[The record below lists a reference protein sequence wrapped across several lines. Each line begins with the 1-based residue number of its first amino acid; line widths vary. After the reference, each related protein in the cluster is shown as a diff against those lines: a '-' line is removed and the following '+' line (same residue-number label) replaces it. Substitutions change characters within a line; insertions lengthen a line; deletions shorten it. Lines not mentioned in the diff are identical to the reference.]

1 MAAGF
6 AAQVAS
12 NNNAREAAMTT
23 HDDRV
28 HRITDRAYEFA
39 RSGAFEN
46 MASLERK
53 LAQEGYAGDMDWLEE
68 PGVRRTL
75 AEIST
80 ASRELQI
87 RAERQSI

>member
-1 MAAGF
+1 LALRLPDRE
-6 AAQVAS
+6 
-12 NNNAREAAMTT
+12 NDREAAMTIR
-23 HDDRV
+23 DERV

-53 LAQEGYAGDMDWLEE
+53 LIQEGYAGDMDWLEE
-68 PGVRRTL
+68 PGVRRML

-80 ASRELQI
+80 VSRQLQR
-87 RAERQSI
+87 RAERPSI

>member
-1 MAAGF
+1 
-6 AAQVAS
+6 
-12 NNNAREAAMTT
+12 MTT

-53 LAQEGYAGDMDWLEE
+53 LAQEGYAQDMHWLDE
-68 PGVRRTL
+68 PGVRRRL
-75 AEIST
+75 AEISSV
-80 ASRELQI
+80 SRRLQLC
-87 RAERQSI
+87 AERPSL

>member
-1 MAAGF
+1 
-6 AAQVAS
+6 
-12 NNNAREAAMTT
+12 MTT
-23 HDDRV
+23 RDD
-28 HRITDRAYEFA
+28 HLTRITERAYEFA

-53 LAQEGYAGDMDWLEE
+53 LAQEGYAEDMHWLEK
-68 PGVRRTL
+68 PGVRRML

-80 ASRELQI
+80 TSRQLQS